1 MILYSRAQRIFD
13 SYVAAKANLLPAD
26 FIGSGVLPTAWY
38 DAELAEL
45 DADDQSW
52 RAREPHIPPIMFEAP
67 LTGTI
72 GKPIPPGTGQV
83 WNIPAI
89 NALPTTNPDPSRTII
104 VSPAQF
110 QMLQDKLRLMGFNPT
125 GLNSNPA
132 RTTLMG
138 IDVIVSN
145 SIEPGQAAILPSP
158 VPSGMLTPEH
168 IAAAKAY
175 LSSAGVPTGPSRCHY
190 HSMSGLQ
197 CRDVEGHSGPHGT

>member
-52 RAREPHIPPIMFEAP
+52 RAREPHIPPITPRMFEAP

-72 GKPIPPGTGQV
+72 GKPIPPGAGQV

-104 VSPAQF
+104 VSPAQ
-110 QMLQDKLRLMGFNPT
+110 MLQDDKPISPSPT
-125 GLNSNPA
+125 GLNSNPT

-145 SIEPGQAAILPSP
+145 SIEPGQAAILPGP

-175 LSSAGVPTGPSRCHY
+175 L
-190 HSMSGLQ
+190 
-197 CRDVEGHSGPHGT
+197 EGHSGPHGT